1 MDKKKLF
8 NSLYVYIIHLNKTII
23 LFLYEL
29 YLIIIKNI
37 FFFLFFILLLLIIEK
52 ETFKIDDKVPFF
64 LCIN

>member
-37 FFFLFFILLLLIIEK
+37 FFLFFIFYFV
-52 ETFKIDDKVPFF
+52 T
-64 LCIN
+64 INN